1 MATVINYFLCKKIKP
16 PFYSIQNVHACISKI
31 ISVIVEKICH
41 SFMAMSRLFGVLS
54 FKNAVMNDALMTLVT
69 LFSGSSVTFE
79 VNRQ

>member
-1 MATVINYFLCKKIKP
+1 MQENEKPFLLYKMCTHVP
-16 PFYSIQNVHACISKI
+16 ISKI